1 MPRNFKQRVA
11 VLVDIQNMFYSA
23 RAHYNGK
30 LNYDRLLDELV
41 SNRDLVHA
49 IAYVVERPD
58 VNQEGFYDA
67 LQRFGY
73 TIRVKE
79 AKNRTNKEGKVVPVK
94 GSYEVML
101 TSDAHTLAPKVDTI
115 ILVTGDG
122 HYSYLARSLRSLGV
136 RIEVASFERSTSKE
150 LLDEADGYVYINQ
163 DLVIEQK
170 RKETVPEIDDSE
182 LIGDEEEEEEE
193 DFEEEQP
200 VSNASGMG
208 MFS

>member
-1 MPRNFKQRVA
+1 MPRVFKQRVA

-30 LNYDRLLDELV
+30 LNYDRLLDEL
-41 SNRDLVHA
+41 SANRDLVYA
-49 IAYVVERPD
+49 VAYVVERPD

-79 AKNRTNKEGKVVPVK
+79 AKNRQKDGKIVPVK

-101 TSDAHTLAPKVDTI
+101 SSDAITLAHKVDTVV
-115 ILVTGDG
+115 LVTGDG
-122 HYSYLARSLRSLGV
+122 NYAYLARTLRALGV
-136 RIEVASFERSTSKE
+136 RVEVASFEHSTSKE
-150 LLDEADGYVYINQ
+150 LLDEADGYVYISQ

-170 RKETVPEIDDSE
+170 KRDKAPEIDDSE
-182 LIGDEEEEEEE
+182 LVGEDDEVEEE
-193 DFEEEQP
+193 DFNAVQP
-200 VSNASGMG
+200 ASNASGLG